1 MPVRRVS
8 LLPLNFIFS
17 ALLALV
23 TYELVTLSTW
33 VEMRVHVTSLLPL
46 LWLAYL
52 LLLLLV
58 RSLWFYWVYFLVF
71 VAFWPLMVVQKGAL
85 NRFFYDLRDLLR
97 LSAVTPTFKVA
108 VIVAALAVTLFYLAW
123 LTALFRRQER

>member
-8 LLPLNFIFS
+8 LLPLNLIFS

-23 TYELVTLSTW
+23 TYEVVTLSTF

-46 LWLAYL
+46 LWLAYF

-58 RSLWFYWVYFLVF
+58 RSLWFYWAYFLVF

-85 NRFFYDLRDLLR
+85 NRFFYDLRDLFR
-97 LSAVTPTFKVA
+97 FSAVTPTFKMA

-123 LTALFRRQER
+123 LTALFRRQKR